1 MRAFTSTRDITA
13 LHALPNGSLRIE
25 TSGGVL
31 QAFANGKTQVL
42 SRQECLPTRCNA
54 PLPPR
59 AHGAVV
65 TACLPDGLTAVFGD
79 SCLWQAQRP
88 GPSLPTH
95 LRAVTAL
102 ARWNGRLVIGVR
114 RQGAWVQ
121 DGPTWRPLTQ
131 HESEPT
137 DHNIQALTEYQKTLY
152 ASTLDQGLVTFDGQ
166 HWSQLRAPLLS
177 SDAPRQLL
185 IHGEQ
190 LLVRHGDGQVDRL
203 TQGRWER
210 AVFKPLLPRPEVSA
224 LASDGRTLI
233 VLQWGGFSRLSN
245 GTWTHHFDLPALRA
259 TPLTCALLDGERLWL
274 GTQGKGLYELSGN
287 TITRHDERHGL
298 PDDWLTALQK
308 TPDGTLWAG
317 TFVGGLA
324 RLRPGATRWE
334 RLPQTDGQQVTAL
347 EPRRNSLLVA
357 TRQKVL
363 TVNAP
368 GTSLPA
374 IHEAQALC
382 QGATLGLWIGARTAL
397 YQA

>member
-1 MRAFTSTRDITA
+1 MKAFTSTRDITA

-31 QAFANGKTQVL
+31 QVSPNGKPQVL
-42 SRQECLPTRCNA
+42 SHQECLPTRCNA

-65 TACLPDGLTAVFGD
+65 TAHLPDGLTAVFGD
-79 SCLWQAQRP
+79 SCLWQGQHH
-88 GPSLPTH
+88 GQSLPIH

-121 DGPTWRPLTQ
+121 DGTSWSSLT
-131 HESEPT
+131 HHASEPA
-137 DHNIQALTEYQKTLY
+137 DHNIQALAEYQKTLY

-203 TQGRWER
+203 TNGRWER
-210 AVFKPLLPRPEVSA
+210 AVFKPLLPRPEASA
-224 LASDGRTLI
+224 FTSDGRTLV
-233 VLQWGGFSRLSN
+233 VLQWGGFSRLCN

-274 GTQGKGLYELSGN
+274 GTQGKGLFELSGN

-324 RLRPGATRWE
+324 RLRPGGSRWE

-347 EPRRNSLLVA
+347 EPRGTGLLVA
-357 TRQKVL
+357 TRERVFA
-363 TVNAP
+363 TTAASPPV
-368 GTSLPA
+368 PA
-374 IHEAQALC
+374 LREAQALC
-382 QGATLGLWIGARTAL
+382 QGATLGLWIGARTAF
-397 YQA
+397 YQV

>member
-1 MRAFTSTRDITA
+1 MRAYTSTRDSTA
-13 LHALPNGSLRIE
+13 LHPHPDGSLRIE
-25 TSGGVL
+25 TSGGVV
-31 QAFANGKTQVL
+31 QAFTNGKTQVL
-42 SRQECLPTRCNA
+42 SRKECLPTRCDA

-59 AHGAVV
+59 ARGAFV
-65 TACLPDGLTAVFGD
+65 TARLPDGLTAVFGD
-79 SCLWQAQRP
+79 SCLWQGQHP
-88 GPSLPTH
+88 GPSLPPL

-102 ARWNGRLVIGVR
+102 ARWNGKLVIGVR
-114 RQGAWVQ
+114 RQGAWVHE
-121 DGPTWRPLTQ
+121 GSAWKPLTA
-131 HESEPT
+131 HESEPA

-166 HWSQLRAPLLS
+166 HWSQLRAPQLS

-185 IHGEQ
+185 VHAGQ

-224 LASDGRTLI
+224 LASNGRTLV
-233 VLQWGGFSRLSN
+233 VLQWGGFSRLCN

-274 GTQGKGLYELSGN
+274 GTQGKGLFALRGN
-287 TITRHDERHGL
+287 TVTRHDERHGL

-324 RLRPGATRWE
+324 RLRPGASRWE

-347 EPRRNSLLVA
+347 EPRRTGLLVA
-357 TRQKVL
+357 TRERVL
-363 TVNAP
+363 DAAGVGSTIP
-368 GTSLPA
+368 PLR
-374 IHEAQALC
+374 EAQALC
-382 QGATLGLWIGARTAL
+382 QGSTLGLWIGARTAL